1 MGAYSFAILIHE
13 KQVFYSENVH
23 LRLFNVPC
31 NILGRELSHG
41 EKLLTL
47 VFLCNQFFFSF
58 DINMNIISNGN
69 SSK

>member
-1 MGAYSFAILIHE
+1 MGDDSFAILIHM
-13 KQVFYSENVH
+13 KNKSFTLKNVH

-47 VFLCNQFFFSF
+47 VFMCNHFFFF
-58 DINMNIISNGN
+58 WYKYECNFEW
-69 SSK
+69 K